1 MGSVESYLQLLA
13 DHPLAVVFWS
23 SLIEA
28 MGIPFPSRVILILTP
43 AFLITQQDFA
53 GVVVAA
59 IVGALLG
66 DHVPYFAGRLAGTR
80 MLGLYCRLTLGSE
93 QCVEKTLRL
102 FLRFRSLAILAS
114 RFSTNVRIFA
124 SACAGCGQV
133 TYPRYLTLDAIG
145 TTVYTIVF
153 VGIGFLIGERAVV
166 FFTTD
171 RRRFLF
177 LVFVVLAFATLIGY
191 RLWRRF
197 RHGGARASTLEEA
210 RALSQ
215 SHPPYTAP
223 SSTG

>member
-1 MGSVESYLQLLA
+1 MGSVDSYLALLA
-13 DHPLAVVFWS
+13 NHPFAVVFCS

-28 MGIPFPSRVILILTP
+28 IGIPFPSRVILILTP
-43 AFLITQQDFA
+43 AFLVTRQDVA
-53 GVVVAA
+53 GLILVAIA
-59 IVGALLG
+59 GALLG
-66 DHVPYFAGRLAGTR
+66 DHVPYFAGRFAGTR
-80 MLGLYCRLTLGSE
+80 MLGVYCRLTLGSE

-145 TTVYTIVF
+145 TTVYTILF

-171 RRRFLF
+171 RRRWLF
-177 LVFVVLAFATLIGY
+177 LVCVVVAFATLIGY
-191 RLWRRF
+191 RLWRKL
-197 RHGGARASTLEEA
+197 RHGDARAATLEEA
-210 RALSQ
+210 RTLSRP
-215 SHPPYTAP
+215 HPSYTAP